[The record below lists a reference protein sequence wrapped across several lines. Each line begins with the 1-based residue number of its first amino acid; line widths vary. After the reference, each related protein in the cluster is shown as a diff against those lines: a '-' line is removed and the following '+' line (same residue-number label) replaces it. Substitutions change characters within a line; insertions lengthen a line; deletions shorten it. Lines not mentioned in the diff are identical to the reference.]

1 MCVLQGDCKDGREN
15 GRAGESCI
23 SQHPGFQAVCLKV
36 CVLQTAYY
44 QYQQHYGIG
53 VDPSSLH
60 EYVSNLLIHDSFIT
74 TIFSQL

>member
-15 GRAGESCI
+15 GRARESCI
-23 SQHPGFQAVCLKV
+23 SQQPSFEAVCLNV

-53 VDPSSLH
+53 VHPSSLH
-60 EYVSNLLIHDSFIT
+60 ECVSNLLIHDCFIT
-74 TIFSQL
+74 TIFCHL